1 METSKLF
8 DIVYGRLLEA
18 SGAKN
23 DSELARVLN
32 ISPQSVN
39 GARKRGEVPP
49 SWIQFYA
56 ETSGVSSDW
65 LFFGRGPMR
74 PEENSKQTLLED
86 LRKKTNDIIEK
97 DNDVIMIPLVEA
109 VLSAGGGSFETSATP
124 GKEYAFRRDFILRK
138 GMPTD
143 MILMRVSGD
152 SMAPD
157 VLNGDVALI
166 DQSKTKIVPGQMFA
180 VGFEECIYI
189 KRIDSLPGKIILKSA
204 NPAYP
209 PVELDTR
216 GDLSAHFRV
225 IGRVLWIGR
234 EYK

>member
-1 METSKLF
+1 MKDETWESVLQRMMQ
-8 DIVYGRLLEA
+8 VSNSSNESVLASRLGLSA
-18 SGAKN
+18 
-23 DSELARVLN
+23 
-32 ISPQSVN
+32 QSVYN
-39 GARKRGEVPP
+39 ARKKQQIPP
-49 SWIQFYA
+49 AWVLEIAKTFNV
-56 ETSGVSSDW
+56 TTDW
-65 LFFGRGPMR
+65 LFFGRGPMS
-74 PEENSKQTLLED
+74 PEEDSKQTLLAD